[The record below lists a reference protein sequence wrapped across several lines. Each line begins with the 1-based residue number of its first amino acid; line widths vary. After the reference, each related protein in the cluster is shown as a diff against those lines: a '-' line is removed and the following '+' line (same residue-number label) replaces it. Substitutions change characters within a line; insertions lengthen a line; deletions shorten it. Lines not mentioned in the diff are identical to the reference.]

1 LISAEQEISQIA
13 EVVAALEG
21 SGKAQI
27 IEINANRFIRPVVS
41 EIKKKLASFTE
52 NRISLFLNPFKISKA
67 KAATMLK
74 LGIKEYSSCG

>member
-1 LISAEQEISQIA
+1 MISAEQEISQIA

-52 NRISLFLNPFKISKA
+52 NRSSLFLNPFKISKA